1 MFFKFLELIKK
12 NLLVTIFIGMGF
24 GLIIGNNFDVDYFKN
39 FIIPLTFLLVY
50 PMMVTLKFH
59 TLIEKSNK
67 KLQFTTQLINF
78 ILFPAIAL
86 TLGFLFFNDDPYLQL
101 GLLLI
106 ALLPT
111 SGMTISWTV
120 MAKGNINAAIKMV
133 IIGLLLGGILA
144 PIYITVFLGSEVDV
158 DATGIFVQILLVV
171 FAPLLLGFLTQKF
184 LIKKYTKEV
193 FHKSIKPRFPLFSTL
208 GIVLMIFVA
217 MSLRA
222 EVLIDRPAILLEI
235 LAPLIIMYA
244 LFFAISVG
252 AARLFFN
259 RSNGIA
265 LVNGTLIRNLSLAL
279 AIVLSTFDRAG
290 DAGLMIA
297 IAYVLQVQ
305 IAAWNV
311 KISKYIFKKE

>member
-1 MFFKFLELIKK
+1 MCSSDLI
-12 NLLVTIFIGMGF
+12 
-24 GLIIGNNFDVDYFKN
+24 
-39 FIIPLTFLLVY
+39 
-50 PMMVTLKFH
+50 
-59 TLIEKSNK
+59 
-67 KLQFTTQLINF
+67 
-78 ILFPAIAL
+78 
-86 TLGFLFFNDDPYLQL
+86 
-101 GLLLI
+101 
-106 ALLPT
+106 
-111 SGMTISWTV
+111 
-120 MAKGNINAAIKMV
+120 
-133 IIGLLLGGILA
+133 
-144 PIYITVFLGSEVDV
+144 
-158 DATGIFVQILLVV
+158 QILLVV
-171 FAPLLLGFLTQKF
+171 FAPLLLGFLTQKY

-279 AIVLSTFDRAG
+279 AIVLSTFDKAG

-311 KISKYIFKKE
+311 KISKYIFKAE